1 MANMITFTKAQLVSL
16 LASCV
21 DFLVTLLLVQ
31 VLGAPYLPGSATGT
45 LTGGVTHFMISR
57 NWVFSA
63 QEKKWSGQVSRYMLV
78 WIGNF
83 ILNIAGLWLLT
94 HFTGMNYLLAKIVIA
109 IIVAVCYNYVL
120 QKRFVFK

>member
-1 MANMITFTKAQLVSL
+1 MITFTKAQLVSL
-16 LASCV
+16 LAFCV

-31 VLGAPYLPGSATGT
+31 VLGAPYLAGSATGT

-63 QEKKWSGQVSRYMLV
+63 QEKKWAGQVSRYMLV

-83 ILNIAGLWLLT
+83 VLNIGGLWLLT
-94 HFTGMNYLLAKIVIA
+94 RFTGMNYLLAKIVIA